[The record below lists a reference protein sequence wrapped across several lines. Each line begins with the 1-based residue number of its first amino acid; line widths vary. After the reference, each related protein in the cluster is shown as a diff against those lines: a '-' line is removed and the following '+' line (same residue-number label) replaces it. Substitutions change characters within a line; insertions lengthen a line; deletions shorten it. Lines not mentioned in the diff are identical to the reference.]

1 MYPVTQEYN
10 EKMKAGTRRIYG
22 KIQIDYTDPFLD
34 QSIEIETNEQAN
46 VSYPAQTADVVSEPF
61 AKIASLDGS
70 WVLDGTYT
78 LAPATA
84 EEAKIHQMGWWGSQ
98 LAESDGAFTA
108 PYPALTA
115 TFFSR
120 PIRSLKVTGD
130 SARGEYPVD
139 FSISLYD
146 EEENLLYQE
155 TVTDNDQVAWHT
167 VLDPV
172 ITQVTKM
179 ELVITKWSHPARQVK
194 ILEFITS
201 VQETYEGDDILL
213 INFLEEKEVSQG
225 SLPIGNIASNEIDIR
240 LYNRNRNF
248 DVGNTQSPLFQL
260 LKPNRRIKAWIGIE
274 QDGGDKEYVP
284 LGVFWSGDW
293 KVPENDIY
301 AQTTGRDRLEL
312 LRKSTYSTSYVQQN
326 KTLYE
331 LAELVLLD
339 AGLASEDYYIDPELS
354 TYVIPYSWFGEQ
366 SHREALRKI
375 AEACLGQVY
384 CDREGIIRIE
394 GPSHMEN
401 IISTSKGVFF
411 LEGVF
416 PAEVEGIIEAYGI
429 GPDDYFTK
437 DTPLKWSEIANYIEV
452 DTQPLRPD
460 VLQEVYRSNEPIS
473 ITAGQTK
480 NLTVFYNESP
490 CINAVAS
497 LESAPAGCVITDAT
511 YYAWGANVQIFSSDE
526 GTFTLVV
533 SAQPMKI
540 LNKEKAIAQD
550 TVSIADN
557 GLIKYTFPT
566 NPLVQTLDMAQKI
579 ADKLLASFKDPRRD
593 LELEWR
599 GNPALLLNDLI
610 VVPDFKDSRG
620 YYYVAKNELEFD
632 GTLRAKLSG
641 RRAF

>member
-22 KIQIDYTDPFLD
+22 KVQIDYTDPFLD
-34 QSIEIETNEQAN
+34 QSIEIQANEQAN
-46 VSYPAQTADVVSEPF
+46 VSFPGQTADVVSEPF

-70 WVLDGTYT
+70 WVLGTYA
-78 LAPATA
+78 LAPATE
-84 EEAKIHQMGWWGSQ
+84 EEAKTHQMGWWGKQ
-98 LAESDGAFTA
+98 LAGADGAFTI
-108 PYPALTA
+108 PYPTLTA
-115 TFFSR
+115 AFFSR
-120 PIRSLKVTGD
+120 PIRSLKVMGD
-130 SARGEYPVD
+130 NARGEYPVD
-139 FSISLYD
+139 FTISLYD
-146 EEENLLYQE
+146 EAENLLHQE
-155 TVTDNDQVAWHT
+155 TVTGNSQVAWDKA
-167 VLDPV
+167 LDPV
-172 ITQVTKM
+172 ITQVVKM
-179 ELVITKWSHPARQVK
+179 VLVITKWSHPGRQVK

-225 SLPIGNIASNEIDIR
+225 SLPIGNISSNEIDIK
-240 LYNRNRNF
+240 LNNENRKF
-248 DVGNTQSPLFQL
+248 DVGNTQSSLYGL
-260 LKPNRRIKAWIGIE
+260 LKANRKIKVWIGVK
-274 QDGGDKEYVP
+274 QDGGTKELVP

-293 KVPENDIY
+293 KVPESDIY

-416 PAEVEGIIEAYGI
+416 PAEVEGVIEAYGI
-429 GPDDYFTK
+429 GPDDYYLK
-437 DTPLKWSEIANYIEV
+437 DNPLNWSQIANYIEV

-460 VLQEVYRSNEPIS
+460 ILQEVYRSNDPIS
-473 ITAGQTK
+473 ISAGQTK
-480 NLTVFYNESP
+480 SMTMFYNSSP
-490 CINAVAS
+490 CINAVAN
-497 LESAPAGCVITDAT
+497 LEDAPAGCTITGAT
-511 YYAWGANVQIFSSDE
+511 YYAWGANIEVSSSAT

-533 SAQPMKI
+533 DAQPMKI

-550 TVSIADN
+550 ENSIIDN
-557 GLIKYTFPT
+557 GRLKYSFPA
-566 NPLVQTLDMAQKI
+566 NPLIQTLEMAQAI

-593 LELEWR
+593 LELDWR

-610 VVPDFKDSRG
+610 VVPDYKDSRG
-620 YYYVAKNELEFD
+620 YYYVTKNELEFD
-632 GTLRAKLSG
+632 GTLRARLSG
-641 RRAF
+641 RRAL